1 MSRNIQIR
9 EPGNLYQDVL
19 HPETNSGMVLMENG
33 STLQEAFD
41 AHKAENATLNQLG
54 HVSHAILTTTL
65 NTSWSGS
72 SAPYTK
78 TISVSGILSTDVPF
92 IDIVMSG
99 TYATDTA
106 RQEAWGYIY
115 RAVTAD
121 NAITFY
127 ATDKPTVSLP
137 LQIKVVR

>member
-1 MSRNIQIR
+1 MKFLNKIDGADKLIQDSNNRLVTDTKIN
-9 EPGNLYQDVL
+9 EWDN
-19 HPETNSGMVLMENG
+19 
-33 STLQEAFD
+33 
-41 AHKAENATLNQLG
+41 KADL
-54 HVSHAILTTTL
+54 AILTTTL

-78 TISVSGILSTDVPF
+78 TISVSGILSTDAPF

-137 LQIKVVR
+137 LQIKVLR